1 MTRTTRTFGPSS
13 ATRIEAGVS
22 ELLAEYRIPSASIGV
37 LQDGM
42 VTDLAVGLKNISTR
56 QPATTDTTY
65 GIGSM
70 TKAWTALAF
79 MQLVDEGKV
88 DLDEPVRNH
97 LSGFMVADP
106 TVSAE
111 LTPRHLLNHTNGIE
125 EAFGDPGERDDVYQ
139 RMVEN
144 IRKAPQIH
152 PLGYTHSYSAALG
165 YAILARI
172 IEVVDDAPWDT
183 IMAERLF
190 LPLGLT
196 RTSSRREQVDPSRA
210 ATPYITR
217 SPEEGPIPSPVVF
230 LRRSYGPGGNITSTP
245 REVLAM
251 AHVVL
256 SGGEL
261 LGGRRILSAD
271 AIHEMTTSRFPVPDP
286 YLLGSEWALGLTVF
300 HWNGETVYGH
310 DGGLVGQH
318 SRLRIFPDSNLAIAM
333 LANGGSRDSFYRKVF
348 NAILT
353 ELGAVT
359 IPELPQPD
367 PTLRLQ
373 PSGYVGVYQ
382 RLGVRYEV
390 SAEDGR
396 LLLTHVLDPFRA
408 QVLGKPDRITY
419 ELFPIDETHF
429 LVQSDDPLEDAQTV
443 AIYDFKEGVA
453 RYLHINARGIPRV
466 GLQP

>member
-1 MTRTTRTFGPSS
+1 MRIGTTRTFGPSS
-13 ATRIEAGVS
+13 AKRIEARVS

-42 VTDLAVGLKNISTR
+42 ITDLAVGLKNISTR

-88 DLDEPVRNH
+88 GLDEPVRNN
-97 LSGFMVADP
+97 LTAFMVADP
-106 TVSAE
+106 KVSAD

-125 EAFGDPGERDDVYQ
+125 EAFGDPGDGDDVYA

-144 IRKAPQIH
+144 IRNAAQIH

-172 IEVVDDAPWDT
+172 MEVVDGKPWDT
-183 IMAERLF
+183 IMEERLF
-190 LPLGLT
+190 LPLGLA
-196 RTSSRREQVDPSRA
+196 RTSSRREQVDPSVA
-210 ATPYITR
+210 ATPYIIR
-217 SPEEGPIPSPVVF
+217 SLEEGPTPSPVAF
-230 LRRSYGPGGNITSTP
+230 LPRSYGPGGNITSTA

-256 SGGEL
+256 REGEL
-261 LGGRRILSAD
+261 LAGRRLLSTE
-271 AIHEMTTSRFPVPDP
+271 AIHEMTMSRFPIPDP

-310 DGGLVGQH
+310 DGGLVGQQ

-333 LANGGSRDSFYRKVF
+333 LANGGPRDSFYRTVF
-348 NAILT
+348 NAILS
-353 ELGAVT
+353 ELDVLT

-367 PTLRLQ
+367 LALRLL
-373 PSGYVGVYQ
+373 PSRYVGVYQ

-390 SAEDGR
+390 TAADGR
-396 LLLTHVLDPFRA
+396 LLLTHVLDPFQA
-408 QVLGKPDRITY
+408 KVLGKPERIT
-419 ELFPIDETHF
+419 H
-429 LVQSDDPLEDAQTV
+429 
-443 AIYDFKEGVA
+443 GVGD
-453 RYLHINARGIPRV
+453 HVMGPPTIM
-466 GLQP
+466 